1 MKYTLSIC
9 WSAHSLAVSSI
20 SYANLQNLLETSPC
34 VEWWRNLGGSR
45 GLSRHI
51 SETSEFWIQLQS
63 SLHIRHLK
71 HINKLR
77 ERDGPQSSIRVGR
90 FLPWG
95 VECFQ
100 VGNEQVSPFACV
112 ITLARHLTYADY
124 FSFLLVNRSP
134 SHTLSCI
141 AKNLNSLTILPVIRF
156 YYDQHFAPK
165 LPGFLKILVSNNQHA
180 DCWKQNPLLEATLHS
195 WERLLISQG
204 FQLSSMRNNYPS
216 PCESV
221 STRISSCKCNM

>member
-112 ITLARHLTYADY
+112 ITLGRHLTYADV
-124 FSFLLVNRSP
+124 FSFLTGQQITVPYFILHREELEQPHYFASNQVLLWSAFCSKITGIFENFSIEQSTCRVLKTKS
-134 SHTLSCI
+134 TLRGD
-141 AKNLNSLTILPVIRF
+141 APQLRKVIDKPR
-156 YYDQHFAPK
+156 
-165 LPGFLKILVSNNQHA
+165 
-180 DCWKQNPLLEATLHS
+180 
-195 WERLLISQG
+195 
-204 FQLSSMRNNYPS
+204 
-216 PCESV
+216 V
-221 STRISSCKCNM
+221 STLIDAE